1 MRDRDRSD
9 RRRGVRLA
17 PRLKRAVPAVVAV
30 TVGVLAVR
38 AAAPA
43 SADAADL
50 FPVDDWLGSGLK
62 KAGDVVLGPLQ
73 FGVKEIARLLVT
85 LVGALA
91 DLLVPKS
98 LVRAGVDGIRWLVQL
113 PPLGQSARTD
123 AGVRMPHLAELRG
136 VLTWIGI
143 TLLPLGLVVAGGR
156 AVLAPS
162 VDGESPSEVF
172 GRVIVAG
179 VALIVYDW
187 AWGAATR
194 LSHLLTDGLLGLP
207 WVTDGVEKMLQTL
220 VIGGAAG
227 SAVASEF
234 VVPLLILV
242 AGTALLA
249 LLLVRVGL
257 EVACALLYVLGGLVL
272 GLSATGFG
280 WRLLYGWLVAVTA
293 IFVLPLLWTV
303 VFCTGAALMLDA
315 GSVSGRG
322 GFVAFVAQLYNVA
335 AALAVFWVAIK
346 LAQGVFRHAGGAI
359 ASLASARSAAA
370 TGRGAGGGGMG
381 GAGHA
386 RALAANA
393 TPAGL
398 ARFSQNLRGG
408 LRAGAAGG
416 MRAGSYPLRH
426 PVGAAQAASFP
437 IRRPVQATRE
447 AAAALRHA
455 VGDAATY
462 GDTAR
467 ARVGR
472 RVDAER
478 HGGRFSSRSADERRT
493 RRQDAERSR
502 DTASDAAARSAPI
515 PRPSGAASGPA
526 ASTAGTAAATTRGPH
541 ALQPGGTGPAGASL
555 RTPDAAAPRAPTP
568 PAGSG
573 SAGPPTAPPA
583 GLPAASAAR
592 PWWARAGRKKRSDRN
607 QSKGGR

>member
-1 MRDRDRSD
+1 MRDRGCLD

-17 PRLKRAVPAVVAV
+17 PWLKRAVPAVVAV

-113 PPLGQSARTD
+113 PPLGQSARS
-123 AGVRMPHLAELRG
+123 GVRMPHLAELRG

-293 IFVLPLLWTV
+293 IFVLPLLWAV

-359 ASLASARSAAA
+359 ASLASARGATA
-370 TGRGAGGGGMG
+370 TGRGASGGGMG

-386 RALAANA
+386 RALAENA

-426 PVGAAQAASFP
+426 PVGAAQTASYP

-455 VGDAATY
+455 VGDAAAY

-493 RRQDAERSR
+493 RRQDSERSSG
-502 DTASDAAARSAPI
+502 TASDAAARSAPV
-515 PRPSGAASGPA
+515 PRPSGSASGPA

-541 ALQPGGTGPAGASL
+541 ALQPGGNGPPGASR
-555 RTPDAAAPRAPTP
+555 RTPDASAPRAPTP
-568 PAGSG
+568 PADSG
-573 SAGPPTAPPA
+573 SAGPPTAPST
-583 GLPAASAAR
+583 GLPASPAG
-592 PWWARAGRKKRSDRN
+592 PWWAAVGRKRRSDRN
-607 QSKGGR
+607 QRKGGR

>member
-9 RRRGVRLA
+9 RRRGVRSW
-17 PRLKRAVPAVVAV
+17 PRLKRAVSAVVAL

-43 SADAADL
+43 SASAADL

-113 PPLGQSARTD
+113 PPLGQSAGTTH
-123 AGVRMPHLAELRG
+123 ASGMRMPHLAELRS

-143 TLLPLGLVVAGGR
+143 TLLPLGLVVGGGR

-207 WVTDGVEKMLQTL
+207 WVTDGVEKMLQTV

-303 VFCTGAALMLDA
+303 VFCTGAALMLDT
-315 GSVSGRG
+315 GTVTGRG

-359 ASLASARSAAA
+359 ASLASARGTAG

-386 RALAANA
+386 RALAENA

-426 PVGAAQAASFP
+426 PVGAAQAASYP

-455 VGDAATY
+455 AGGAATY
-462 GDTAR
+462 GDATR
-467 ARVGR
+467 ARIGQR
-472 RVDAER
+472 LDAER
-478 HGGRFSSRSADERRT
+478 HDGRFSSRSADERRT
-493 RRQDAERSR
+493 RGQGADRSR
-502 DTASDAAARSAPI
+502 GAIDAAARSAAAPA
-515 PRPSGAASGPA
+515 PSRPASGPA
-526 ASTAGTAAATTRGPH
+526 ASPAGKAPATTRAPR
-541 ALQPGGTGPAGASL
+541 ALQPGSTGPAGASL
-555 RTPDAAAPRAPTP
+555 HPPEAPASQAPKP
-568 PAGSG
+568 PPGPG

-583 GLPAASAAR
+583 GLPAAASR
-592 PWWARAGRKKRSDRN
+592 PWWASVGRKKRADRN
-607 QSKGGR
+607 ERKGGQ